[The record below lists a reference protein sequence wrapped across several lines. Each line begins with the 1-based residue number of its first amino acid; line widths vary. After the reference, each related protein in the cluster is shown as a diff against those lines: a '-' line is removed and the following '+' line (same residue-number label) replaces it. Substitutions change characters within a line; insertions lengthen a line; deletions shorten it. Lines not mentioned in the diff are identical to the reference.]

1 MGALWLLAIIVKV
14 MDSYDLDLKQKKRL
28 HNAKFVT
35 RLAKR
40 RQEYIILNRGMMETE
55 IRAFTTDQRSI
66 QRALKTTKFIQS
78 QPIVIIKD
86 GYIPF

>member
-1 MGALWLLAIIVKV
+1 MVF
-14 MDSYDLDLKQKKRL
+14 YDLDLKQKKRL
-28 HNAKFVT
+28 NNVKFVT

-40 RQEYIILNRGMMETE
+40 RMENIIRNRGTMETE

-66 QRALKTTKFIQS
+66 QTALKTTKFTQS